1 MANGSNNLLDQRLSR
16 LNTIIGWLV
25 FAVAIFVY
33 YSTVEPTA
41 SFWDCSENL
50 SIYYKLEVGH
60 PPGEPFLQLIQHL
73 VSLLSFGDVHKAA
86 PLMNHAASTFSALA
100 VLFIFWTTTFFAR
113 KIVLR
118 NGELTESKMYA
129 ILVAGAIA
137 GLSFTFVDSQWFSAV
152 EASVWSMSG
161 CFTAFMFW
169 CATKWDRCEVHPE
182 RWIIL
187 IFFLIGLSIGV
198 HLLCLLF
205 IPAAVLLYF
214 FKTYPDGIDS
224 KFFSIILNPIT
235 KNKKTQGVIIAGIAA
250 IGLTGFVKSII
261 IPGLINLATGFEKF
275 FVNSMNMPFNSG
287 IFIYGV
293 LIAGLIVWGLNF
305 TRKRN
310 KPGWNTAILS
320 LTVLIIG
327 YCSFL
332 LLVVRANAPTPMNE
346 DNPSD
351 PVSLHDYLDRKQ
363 YGDWPVLY
371 GAYYTAPQIDVIDNG
386 PVYAKDEKSGK
397 YIKSYEM
404 RLPKYDPNFC
414 VLFPR
419 MWDPNEG
426 HPRGYKSWGGTEG
439 YEKIPFSPGNGEPRK
454 MVEKPGYFSNNL
466 AYFVNYQIKFM
477 YIRYFLWNF
486 CGRQNDIQGYDP
498 QDNLHGN
505 WITGIPFLDSMRY
518 PQEDQPDELA
528 NNKGRNPMY
537 GLPFILGLLGF
548 VYHFKKDRRNS
559 LVVLTYFFFTGL
571 AIVLYLNQAPYQP
584 RERDYSYVGSFYAF
598 CIFIGLGAMAI
609 FDFVAKRMKNGNEKP
624 AVAIALLAS
633 MVVPVVMANAEWN
646 DHDRST
652 RTTTRD
658 LAIDY
663 LESCPP
669 NAILFTNGD
678 NDTFPLWYA
687 QEVEGIRT
695 DVRVC
700 NLELLGMGWYVDQM
714 NRKAYKS
721 DRMPFTLTHD
731 QYRDGTRDYVY
742 FIEDKRIKG
751 HADLKELIDFVKS
764 DKTEDKFD
772 ISQGQGD
779 YVNYFPTKNFE
790 LKVNKEEA
798 MKPGFLAKG
807 TPDSSIVSAIDW
819 TMSGNGVYRSTLMVL
834 DAIAH
839 NDWKRPICF
848 AVTTGSEAYMGLEK
862 YLQLEGLVYKLV
874 PVAAT
879 AENSV
884 EGTRVNT
891 DVMYDNAIHKFRWG
905 NMASGEYL
913 DENVR
918 RMATDLRIQMGT
930 LAEALIK
937 EGKKDSATKVL
948 NIAMDSIS
956 EKSCPYDGPVVML
969 AYDYYQ
975 LKDFKKANPLA
986 KKLFDQFEKEL
997 RYYHTLDPQNAQ
1009 YYSNQ
1014 TSQATRILEQLS
1026 YFAQSAGEADISK
1039 DFQARLDK
1047 LDKGG
1052 MLKMQQQQGQ

>member
-1 MANGSNNLLDQRLSR
+1 MANGSDNLLDQKLSR
-16 LNTIIGWLV
+16 LNTIVGWCV
-25 FAVAIFVY
+25 FIVAIIVY
-33 YSTVEPTA
+33 YATVEPTA

-73 VSLLSFGDVHKAA
+73 VSLLSFGNVHMAA
-86 PLMNHAASTFSALA
+86 PLMNHAASTFSALTI
-100 VLFIFWTTTFFAR
+100 LFLFWTTTFFAR
-113 KIVLR
+113 KLVLR
-118 NGELTESKMYA
+118 NGELTDNKIYA
-129 ILVAGAIA
+129 ILACGAIA
-137 GLSFTFVDSQWFSAV
+137 GLSFTFADSMWFSAV

-182 RWIIL
+182 RWLIL
-187 IFFLIGLSIGV
+187 IFFLIGLSIGI

-205 IPAAVLLYF
+205 IPAAVLIYF
-214 FKTYPDGIDS
+214 FKTYPDGINS
-224 KFFSIILNPIT
+224 KFFSIILSPFT
-235 KNKKTQGVIIAGIAA
+235 KSKKTQGIIVAGIAA
-250 IGLTGFVKSII
+250 VALTGFVKSII
-261 IPGLINLATGFEKF
+261 IPWLINFATAFEKF
-275 FVNSMNMPFNSG
+275 FVNKMNMPFNSG
-287 IFIYGV
+287 VLIYG
-293 LIAGLIVWGLNF
+293 LLLTGLIVWGLNY
-305 TRKRN
+305 TRKHN
-310 KPGWNTAILS
+310 KPGWNTTILA

-332 LLVVRANAPTPMNE
+332 LLVVRASAPTPMNE

-371 GAYYTAPQIDVIDNG
+371 GPYYTAPQVDVIDAG
-386 PVYAKDEKSGK
+386 PVYAKDEKLGK
-397 YIKSYEM
+397 YIKTYEM

-419 MWDPNEG
+419 MWDAGES
-426 HPRGYKSWGGTEG
+426 HPRGYRSWGGTDG
-439 YEKIPFSPGNGEPRK
+439 YEKIPYTSNDGEPRK
-454 MVEKPGYFSNNL
+454 MIEKPSYLNNIGYFL
-466 AYFVNYQIKFM
+466 NYQVRFM
-477 YIRYFLWNF
+477 YWRYFLWNF
-486 CGRQNDIQGYDP
+486 CGRQNDIQGEDP

-505 WITGIPFLDSMRY
+505 WITGISFLDAMRY

-528 NNKGRNPMY
+528 SNKGHNAMY
-537 GLPFILGLLGF
+537 GLPLILGLIGF
-548 VYHFKKDRRNS
+548 FYHYKKDRRNS

-571 AIVLYLNQAPYQP
+571 AIILYLNQAPYQP

-598 CIFIGLGAMAI
+598 SMWIGLGVMALY
-609 FDFVAKRMKNGNEKP
+609 DFATKRMKQGSEKP
-624 AVAIALLAS
+624 ALALSFIACLL
-633 MVVPVVMANAEWN
+633 VPAVMAHAEWD

-700 NLELLGMGWYVDQM
+700 NLELLGMSWYVDQM
-714 NRKAYKS
+714 NRKAYNS
-721 DRMPFTLTHD
+721 ERMPFSLTHD
-731 QYRDGTRDYVY
+731 QYRDGTRDIVY
-742 FIEDKRIKG
+742 FIEDKRVKG
-751 HADLKELIDFVKS
+751 YQDLKDLIEFVKS
-764 DKTEDKFD
+764 DNPADKFD
-772 ISQGQGD
+772 ISGGAGE

-790 LKVNKEEA
+790 LKVNKEEVIKSGA
-798 MKPGFLAKG
+798 VPASLQ
-807 TPDSSIVSAIDW
+807 DSIVPVIDW
-819 TMSGNGVYRSTLMVL
+819 TMPGNAVYRSTLMVL

-862 YLQLEGLVYKLV
+862 YMQLEGLVYRLV

-879 AENSV
+879 PANSV
-884 EGTRVNT
+884 EGWRVNT
-891 DVMYDNAIHKFRWG
+891 NVMYNNAVHKFRWG
-905 NMASGEYL
+905 NMSTGEYL

-937 EGKKDSATKVL
+937 DNKKDSAAKVL
-948 NIAMDSIS
+948 NMAMDSIS
-956 EKSCPYDGPVVML
+956 EKSCPDEGPEVMFVYDF
-969 AYDYYQ
+969 YQ

-986 KKLFDQFEKEL
+986 KRLFDSFEKEL
-997 RYYHTLDPQNAQ
+997 RYFHSLDAVNAS
-1009 YYSNQ
+1009 YYSPEASRDSR
-1014 TSQATRILEQLS
+1014 TLEELA
-1026 YFAQSAGEADISK
+1026 YFAQSAGQTDIVK

-1047 LDKGG
+1047 LEKAG
-1052 MLKMQQQQGQ
+1052 MLKMQNQ